1 METRVISGDFFLMAG
16 GIPRGAEKSGNVHT
30 VLRLA
35 KILLLLII
43 SGPLLCTSLR
53 AEPLIPMGAGKTALT
68 AEKRLATSQDASQ
81 SGDEMVYSLLHG
93 VNNAATIGISV
104 RSATVQDRTW
114 QSTSFS
120 LIYDIGSRRYYN
132 GVSSFY
138 GKKFHGRKTASGE
151 TFTMNGHSAAHK
163 SLPLGTMLKVTNPD
177 TGKSVVVKVNDRGPY
192 EKGRSLD
199 LSQGA
204 AKKIG
209 LDKKGIGEVE
219 IETLG
224 LVNLSLLGGARQ
236 SQFTD
241 REKSS
246 SSASLY
252 YGLTADFRLDGA
264 IKAYAYGARDS
275 STAVIEYEA
284 GLLLDLPWAIKA
296 GASYGKHFDQCE
308 GPGFFLQCR
317 F

>member
-1 METRVISGDFFLMAG
+1 M
-16 GIPRGAEKSGNVHT
+16 
-30 VLRLA
+30 
-35 KILLLLII
+35 
-43 SGPLLCTSLR
+43 LCTSLR

-68 AEKRLATSQDASQ
+68 AEKKSVTSQETSQ
-81 SGDEMVYSLLHG
+81 TGQEMVYSLLHG
-93 VNNAATIGISV
+93 VNNAATIGISI
-104 RSATVQDRTW
+104 RSAEVQDRTW

-151 TFTMNGHSAAHK
+151 TFNMNGLSAAHK
-163 SLPLGTMLKVTNPD
+163 TLPMGTMLKVTNPE

-209 LDKKGIGEVE
+209 LDRKGTGEVE

-236 SQFTD
+236 SQFTE

-246 SSASLY
+246 TATSLY
-252 YGLTADFRLDGA
+252 YGITADMRLDSA

-275 STAVIEYEA
+275 STAAIEYE
-284 GLLLDLPWAIKA
+284 GGILLDLPWAIKA
-296 GASYGKHFDQCE
+296 GASYGKHFDNCE
-308 GPGFFLQCR
+308 GPGFFLQCK